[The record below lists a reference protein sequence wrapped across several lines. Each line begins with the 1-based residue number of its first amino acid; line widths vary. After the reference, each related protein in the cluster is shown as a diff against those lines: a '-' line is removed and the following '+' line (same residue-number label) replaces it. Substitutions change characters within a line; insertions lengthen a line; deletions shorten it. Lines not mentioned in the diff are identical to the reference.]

1 MISQSAHTKSIEVLE
16 LMGEINNF
24 LDQLEEDLPQEGV
37 VTEAPELSQR
47 TYKLLQLRDRT
58 DRKSCVLDRLSATVS
73 ELVESESE
81 AGEAKAPSNLCTRL
95 SEIQSRWSS
104 LTALVSQQYTRM
116 KEASTDYGEF
126 KTLVAQES
134 DWLDRLEKKLRRS
147 SKCAA
152 DAEEISEEQCLLLST
167 IIMIFFC
174 LFLYHHFWLPK

>member
-1 MISQSAHTKSIEVLE
+1 MSAASVQNGKLKVAHTKSSEVLE
-16 LMGEINNF
+16 LMREINNF

-58 DRKSCVLDRLSATVS
+58 DRKSCVLERLSATVS
-73 ELVESESE
+73 ELMESESE
-81 AGEAKAPSNLCTRL
+81 TGDSKAPTHLSTKL
-95 SEIQSRWSS
+95 SEVQSRWSS
-104 LTALVSQQYTRM
+104 LTAPVSQQYTRM

-152 DAEEISEEQCLLLST
+152 DAEEISEV
-167 IIMIFFC
+167 M
-174 LFLYHHFWLPK
+174 